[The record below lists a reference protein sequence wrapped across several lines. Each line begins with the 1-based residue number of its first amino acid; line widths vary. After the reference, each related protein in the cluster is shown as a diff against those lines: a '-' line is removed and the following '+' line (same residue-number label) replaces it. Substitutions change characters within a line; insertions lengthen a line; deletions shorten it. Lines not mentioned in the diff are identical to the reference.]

1 MELPMTDTHRP
12 SSALQQTVACLFPT
26 PGRPRTTRVGIEQE
40 LIAFDTRTGGAVDIE
55 RVRRVVGGTPLAGG
69 IAFEPG
75 GQVELNL
82 PCAPDAATLGRCFGT
97 AVSEL
102 RRRCGGAGVRLE
114 AVPVDP
120 RPIESLPLQLRSE
133 RYLAMQ
139 EHFDR
144 IGPAGRRMMRQTAGS
159 QVCLDWWPGRAG
171 LEQWRVLLLAGPFLA
186 AALSRSAGPG
196 SRLATWLA
204 VDPGRTGFDDRL
216 LHGDDPVAAYAAFA
230 RGASRFV
237 PAEQHLSTLF
247 PPVRPRGRYLEVRF
261 LDAQPD
267 HLVGRIAA
275 LLAGLLYDADRRRQ
289 VLAVVAPERHRLAEL
304 WHTAALTPD
313 LLAGLG
319 HELLGDSVLA
329 GAA

>member
-1 MELPMTDTHRP
+1 MTDTHRP
-12 SSALQQTVACLFPT
+12 PIALQRAVAGLFPT
-26 PGRPRTTRVGIEQE
+26 PGQPRSTSVGVEQE
-40 LIAFDTRTGGAVDIE
+40 LLAFDTRTDDAVDIE
-55 RVRRVVGGTPLAGG
+55 RVRRAVEGTPLAGG

-82 PCAPDAATLGRCFGT
+82 PCAPDPSALDRCLAT
-97 AVSEL
+97 AVTEL
-102 RRRCGGAGVRLE
+102 RRHCGDAGVRLE
-114 AVPVDP
+114 AAPVDP
-120 RPIESLPLQLRSE
+120 RPIDRLPLQLRSD

-144 IGPAGRRMMRQTAGS
+144 IGPAGRRMMRQTAGT

-186 AALSRSAGPG
+186 AALSRSAGPD

-204 VDPGRTGFDDRL
+204 VDPDRTGFDDRL
-216 LHGDDPVAAYAAFA
+216 LHGEDPVAAYTAFA
-230 RGASRFV
+230 AGAARFV
-237 PAEQHLSTLF
+237 PADQHLSTLF

-267 HLVGRIAA
+267 HLVGRIAE
-275 LLAGLLYDADRRRQ
+275 LLADLLYDDDRRRR
-289 VLAVVAPERHRLAEL
+289 VLALVAPEQHRLADL
-304 WHTAALTPD
+304 WHTAALAPD
-313 LLAGLG
+313 VLAGLG
-319 HELLGDSVLA
+319 HELLGDASTVLA